1 MVNTEFY
8 SNAKIYKIVCNIT
21 GLIYV
26 GSTCKKLC
34 QRIAQHRASY
44 KQYLEGKFCYIT
56 SFKILEKGDYDII
69 LIEEVKNCEN
79 KEQLRARERYYI
91 ESLDCVNKVIVGR
104 TSKEYYKTNKDKIK
118 IEQKQY
124 RDLNKDKIKTK
135 SKEYYENNK
144 DKIIEYVKSYR
155 KLNEE
160 TIKIYNNKYRE
171 TIMERRK
178 EKINCP
184 HCNTEVLKREFK
196 RHEKSIKHIKNLE
209 NILEK

>member
-34 QRIAQHRASY
+34 QRIAQHRATY
-44 KQYLEGKFCYIT
+44 KQYLKGNHNFIT
-56 SFKILEKGDYDII
+56 SFQILENGDYDII

-104 TSKEYYKTNKDKIK
+104 SKKEYA
-118 IEQKQY
+118 Q
-124 RDLNKDKIKTK
+124 LNKDTI
-135 SKEYYENNK
+135 KEYQKE
-144 DKIIEYVKSYR
+144 YR
-155 KLNEE
+155 KEHKEVNKEYNKKYLE
-160 TIKIYNNKYRE
+160 TNKA
-171 TIMERRK
+171 
-178 EKINCP
+178 KINAKKLCP
-184 HCNTEVLKREFK
+184 HCNIEVYK
-196 RHEKSIKHIKNLE
+196 RHFNQHEQTIRHQKSLNKDIEIEL
-209 NILEK
+209 